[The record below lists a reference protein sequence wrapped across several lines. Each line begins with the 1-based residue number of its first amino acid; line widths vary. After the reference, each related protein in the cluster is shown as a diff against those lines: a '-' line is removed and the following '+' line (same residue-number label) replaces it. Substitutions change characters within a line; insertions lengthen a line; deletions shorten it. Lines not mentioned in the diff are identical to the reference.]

1 METRKM
7 FIIALVVIF
16 GMCFITTL
24 SSIQRMDGDQMM
36 VDPENPSIT
45 AQAFSEPTNIAVS
58 AGLRVPSADSGV
70 VAH

>member
-1 METRKM
+1 MEMKKM

-16 GMCFITTL
+16 GICFITAL
-24 SSIQRMDGDQMM
+24 SSLQRMDSDQMM

-45 AQAFSEPTNIAVS
+45 AQAFSEPTDIAVS